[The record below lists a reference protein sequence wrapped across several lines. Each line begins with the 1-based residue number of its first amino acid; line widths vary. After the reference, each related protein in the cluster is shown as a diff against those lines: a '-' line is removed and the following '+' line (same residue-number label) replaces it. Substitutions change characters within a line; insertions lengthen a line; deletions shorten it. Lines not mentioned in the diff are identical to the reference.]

1 MQGVHKNVARRHQ
14 HHQYPGI
21 SSLGRPSRAVFR
33 RAGHRSQH
41 FLSRHFY
48 LGTKIQHW
56 SSQNEMIRTE
66 MGKEVAV
73 LRSEVDKAR
82 AEAVKETSDRFL
94 MYGYAEEFR
103 KKALGDKAPSS
114 HHQ

>member
-21 SSLGRPSRAVFR
+21 SSLGGRHAQFLGVLGIVASTSL
-33 RAGHRSQH
+33 AGI
-41 FLSRHFY
+41 FY

-82 AEAVKETSDRFL
+82 AEAIKETSDRFL